1 MKLAVIGSRSFDD
14 KMILEKE
21 LNEVK
26 TSIELI
32 ITGGA
37 RGADQLAEQWA
48 STNNIPIKILKP
60 DWSKYGRSAGIVRN
74 KQIIELCDSCVA
86 FWDNQSKG
94 TLSGI
99 NYCKKILKPIRVIQF

>member
-14 KMILEKE
+14 KMILEKV

-26 TSIELI
+26 TSIGLI

-37 RGADQLAEQWA
+37 KGADQLAEQWA
-48 STNNIPIKILKP
+48 NNNNIPVQIIKP

-74 KQIIELCDSCVA
+74 KQIIELCDSCLA
-86 FWDNQSKG
+86 FWDSQSKG

-99 NYCKKILKPIRVIQF
+99 NHCKKILKPIRVIQF